1 MVQTLCKHTHSLN
14 AGLQINALW
23 ALKHLVLEMD
33 NSIRKPC
40 LDTLG
45 SGWLV
50 QLISDDDTSEGE
62 GIRTRSRAGQRT
74 AIDDDDEDMD
84 KETPGGE
91 DDGTHSEW
99 TWAAQIHTSQVSIS
113 ARLRQAAA
121 KLEALHEAEL
131 NPARKARAD
140 RLAIREQA
148 LGFIRNFLTIPTP
161 TGQLDMV
168 DYLFTELGQD
178 RLFSILADRLKVRVV
193 GAVGRRASSARGVGR
208 DALVLYPQA
217 RIVENV
223 AYILVHIAAGPPAYR
238 QLVIAQTELVKLLGG
253 HFNSKDAGVRRAL
266 CQLFIN
272 LCWAESETDF
282 EPCAQRVSALEQL
295 GFLAKLQGLQAEDA
309 DLGVRERAR
318 AAVGQMKAPAV

>member
-1 MVQTLCKHTHSLN
+1 
-14 AGLQINALW
+14 
-23 ALKHLVLEMD
+23 MD

-62 GIRTRSRAGQRT
+62 GIRTRSRAGQR
-74 AIDDDDEDMD
+74 ADVDDDDDEDMD
-84 KETPGGE
+84 KETRGGE
-91 DDGTHSEW
+91 DDGAHSEW
-99 TWAAQIHTSQVSIS
+99 TWAAQIHTPQVSS
-113 ARLRQAAA
+113 STRLRQAAA
-121 KLEALHEAEL
+121 KLEALHDAEL

-193 GAVGRRASSARGVGR
+193 GAVGRRASSARGTGR

-295 GFLAKLQGLQAEDA
+295 GFLAKLQGLEAADA

-318 AAVGQMKAPAV
+318 AAVGQMKTPTV